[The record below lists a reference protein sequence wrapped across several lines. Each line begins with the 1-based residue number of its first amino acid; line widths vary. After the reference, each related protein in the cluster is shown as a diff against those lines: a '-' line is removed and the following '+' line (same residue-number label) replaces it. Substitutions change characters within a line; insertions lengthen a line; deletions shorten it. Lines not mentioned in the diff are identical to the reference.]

1 MNASRNVS
9 TRCELP
15 GFSLVEYK
23 TLIGDLL
30 THGYVPRPVEE
41 ISNPNVGRAL
51 YLRHDVDLHITGID
65 QIGRIEA
72 EFGACATYFIP
83 LTMPFNPFYPSNAA
97 ILRELVAMGHRLG
110 LHYDLTEYPEGELDA
125 RKRLDRD
132 AAALGEISGVMPRTI
147 CLHNPSVQ
155 GEDRFRVVDGYINP
169 HDPRYA
175 DGLLYISD
183 SCRAWRDEELLRCFG
198 ANPPQRLLLNTHP
211 ELWLGGLDEDRETF
225 LEGTLLENALEQPR
239 AYLDEVRSGW
249 ETHAAPAMERAR
261 IRARGA

>member
-1 MNASRNVS
+1 
-9 TRCELP
+9 
-15 GFSLVEYK
+15 LVEYEG
-23 TLIGDLL
+23 LIGDLL
-30 THGYVPRPVEE
+30 ANGYVPRPVEE
-41 ISNPNVGRAL
+41 ISDPGDGQVL

-72 EFGACATYFIP
+72 QFGASATYYIP
-83 LTMPFNPFYPSNAA
+83 LTMPFNPLYPRNAT

-110 LHYDLTEYPEGELDA
+110 LHYDLTAYPEGELNA
-125 RKRLDRD
+125 RARLDRE

-147 CLHNPSVQ
+147 CLHNPSVH

-198 ANPPQRLLLNTHP
+198 ESPPQRLLLNTHP
-211 ELWLGGLDEDRETF
+211 ELWLGGFDEDREMF